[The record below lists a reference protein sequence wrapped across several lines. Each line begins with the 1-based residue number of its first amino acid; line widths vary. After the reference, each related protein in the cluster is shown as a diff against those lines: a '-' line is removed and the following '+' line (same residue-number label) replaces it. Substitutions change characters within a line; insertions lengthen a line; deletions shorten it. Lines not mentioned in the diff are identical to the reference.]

1 MFSTETEYV
10 ILWHHL
16 FLSHSNI
23 SISSFYFQ
31 ATSGQNW
38 ATQVAMLQQSFKRSV
53 KCYLGHMI
61 TMLVIKSAKA
71 LSLFSRPIYQYLRTG
86 HTNSW
91 HSFLTSK
98 YLRENT
104 NWPNAKINL
113 ESCAFQNSLA
123 VNISWPIIDM
133 DTWHGPRNVQ
143 DYCFEYGY
151 APLPEC
157 ANLLKTW
164 LPSHDNNM
172 ILRPNHGHHQH
183 TP

>member
-71 LSLFSRPIYQYLRTG
+71 LSLFSGPIYQYLRTG

-133 DTWHGPRNVQ
+133 DTWTWTQKCPRLLFRVWLCAIARMCKLVKNL
-143 DYCFEYGY
+143 
-151 APLPEC
+151 APVP
-157 ANLLKTW
+157 W
-164 LPSHDNNM
+164 
-172 ILRPNHGHHQH
+172 
-183 TP
+183 